1 MLLVL
6 LRRRKKKNDRTL
18 QTSSEPNAEIPENP
32 NNTSI
37 SDAETQS
44 RDEHEPDVSANND
57 VHVDAQPSN
66 NNEIEIEPAIG
77 LDNPQSR
84 NQCYDKRD
92 FVARKHGR
100 EKEPWV

>member
-18 QTSSEPNAEIPENP
+18 QTSSEPNVETPENP

-44 RDEHEPDVSANND
+44 GDEYEPD
-57 VHVDAQPSN
+57 
-66 NNEIEIEPAIG
+66 EMLIMM
-77 LDNPQSR
+77 
-84 NQCYDKRD
+84 
-92 FVARKHGR
+92 FM
-100 EKEPWV
+100 